1 MSSNPFV
8 CIRRVKVK
16 GKSENKLTTKDRQPI
31 AWLIELTI
39 TFCARIYTEIEHC
52 CTLAWPLIPL
62 DLYEAF
68 LPEFVRP
75 GDIFM
80 HDGAPVHRAH
90 VVIEILQQLEITVM
104 VWPPY
109 SPDLNPIE
117 NLWAIMKQQI
127 YKLYPELEHARDTE
141 DTRERLIA
149 AAKEAWQA
157 IDEQVCIKLSETMP
171 HRVKAVI
178 EADGW
183 YTKY

>member
-1 MSSNPFV
+1 MFWAAFGDNV
-8 CIRRVKVK
+8 RT
-16 GKSENKLTTKDRQPI
+16 G
-31 AWLIELTI
+31 
-39 TFCARIYTEIEHC
+39 
-52 CTLAWPLIPL
+52 LIPL
-62 DLYEAF
+62 DGDPDSERGGVSGRVIRDLYEAF

-90 VVIEILQQLEITVM
+90 VVIEILQQLDITVM

-127 YKLYPELEHARDTE
+127 YKLNPELEHARDTE